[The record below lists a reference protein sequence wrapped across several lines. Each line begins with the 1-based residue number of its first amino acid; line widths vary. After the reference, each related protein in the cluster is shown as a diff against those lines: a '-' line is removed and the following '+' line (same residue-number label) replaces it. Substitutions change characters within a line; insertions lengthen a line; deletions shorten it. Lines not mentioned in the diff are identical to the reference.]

1 MSKMNFEEVADRAI
15 QISELIEEII
25 QLDDL
30 IALHSS
36 YGVDDDDISV
46 VQYKDRRQEFIEQL
60 NELLVEHH
68 LKVVVEDKAA

>member
-25 QLDDL
+25 QLDEL

-36 YGVDDDDISV
+36 YGADDNDISV
-46 VQYKDRRQEFIEQL
+46 IQYKDRRQEFIEQL
-60 NELLVEHH
+60 NALLVEHH
-68 LKVVVEDKAA
+68 LKVIVEDKAA

>member
-15 QISELIEEII
+15 RISELIEEII

-36 YGVDDDDISV
+36 YDVDDNDISV

-60 NELLVEHH
+60 NEFLVEHH
-68 LKVVVEDKAA
+68 LKLVEDKAA